1 MNKPRLAAIDIGT
14 NSLRLVVVEVD
25 DDGSYHVL
33 DEERSSVRLGYRL
46 EQTGRLDGD
55 TFAAALDA
63 IGTMAAIAKGFEVA
77 ELRAIATSAVRQ
89 AVNGREFVREVRRL
103 HGVRVDVISAE
114 EEARLAFQSA
124 ARHFELDG
132 RATAIVD
139 IGGGSVEIV
148 FAAGAVI
155 DHLVSL
161 ELGAVWLTEGFVR
174 SDPLKTRHWKRLR
187 RAIDRKLEAGIGKPP
202 FAVEAIIGSGGTF
215 TSLAEMLHAER
226 QSGGGAVQGYAVTR
240 SEIGRLLRR
249 LRDTPLETRLHLPG
263 LNPKRADIIVAGV
276 AVVAR
281 LARYL
286 ECRKIVV
293 NDRGIRDGLILSMIA
308 ERFAGPA
315 ALGARRLDRME
326 RLRAFARKCRSN
338 ERHAEQVSTIAA
350 QIFDGLRDPFVLPA
364 EANDLLAGAAW
375 LHDVGVLIGHTG
387 HHKHAYHLIMHG
399 ELPGFSAREVE
410 LIANVV
416 RYSRRGRPKKSHPN
430 FVRLPREDRRIVK
443 VLAGILRVANGL
455 DRTHTRRV
463 MRVRVRV
470 IDGRVRMGI
479 VAHGDASV
487 ELLDTRQRTGLLER
501 ALGTNVEVVLP
512 RLKLTDRRATG

>member
-1 MNKPRLAAIDIGT
+1 MIAPRLAAIDIGT
-14 NSLRLVVVEVD
+14 NSLRLVVVEVEG
-25 DDGSYHVL
+25 DGSYRVL
-33 DEERSSVRLGYRL
+33 DEERFAVRLGYRL
-46 EQTGRLDGD
+46 VETGRLDGD
-55 TFAAALDA
+55 TVAAALEA
-63 IGTMAAIAKGFEVA
+63 IGTMAAIAKGLDVA

-89 AVNGREFVREVRRL
+89 AANGREFVREVRRL
-103 HGVRVDVISAE
+103 HGVRVDVISPE

-132 RATAIVD
+132 RSTAIVD

-161 ELGAVWLTEGFVR
+161 QLGAVSLTEGFVR
-174 SDPLKTRHWKRLR
+174 SDPLKKRHWRRLR
-187 RAIDRKLEAGIGKPP
+187 RAIDRKLESGIGRPP
-202 FAVEAIIGSGGTF
+202 FDVEAIIGSGGTF
-215 TSLAEMLHAER
+215 TTMAEMLHAER

-240 SEIGRLLRR
+240 SEVGRLLRR
-249 LRDTPLETRLHLPG
+249 LRETPLETRLQLPG

-293 NDRGIRDGLILSMIA
+293 NDHGIRDGLILSMIA
-308 ERFAGPA
+308 ERFSGPA
-315 ALGARRLDRME
+315 AAGARRLDRME

-338 ERHAEQVSTIAA
+338 ERHAEQVATLSVE
-350 QIFDGLRDPFVLPA
+350 IFDGLKDAYQLPPA
-364 EANDLLAGAAW
+364 SKDLLEGAAL
-375 LHDVGVLIGHTG
+375 LHDVGVLIGHAG
-387 HHKHAYHLIMHG
+387 HQKHAYHLIMHG

-416 RYSRRGRPKKSHPN
+416 RYHRRGRPKTSHSN
-430 FVRLPREDRRIVK
+430 FERLTRDERRLVRI
-443 VLAGILRVANGL
+443 LAGIVRVANGL

-463 MRVRVRV
+463 TGIRVRVAE
-470 IDGRVRMGI
+470 GRVRLS
-479 VAHGDASV
+479 VAAQGDARV
-487 ELLDTRQRTGLLER
+487 ELWDTRRRTRLLER
-501 ALGTNVEVVLP
+501 ALGASVEIVKP
-512 RLKLTDRRATG
+512 RLRLMQRAAAG